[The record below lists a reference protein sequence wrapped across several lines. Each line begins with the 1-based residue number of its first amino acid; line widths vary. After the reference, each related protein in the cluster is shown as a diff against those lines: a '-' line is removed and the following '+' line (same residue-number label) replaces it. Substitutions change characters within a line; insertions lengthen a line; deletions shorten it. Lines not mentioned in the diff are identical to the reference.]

1 MKLNEQNILKLN
13 EQIQFLTTQ
22 KNNLEQQIKEI
33 NERNISQEEQLQK
46 IGKIILIS
54 SMNSRRSFFFSFRI
68 IEK

>member
-46 IGKIILIS
+46 IGKIIFIS
-54 SMNSRRSFFFSFRI
+54 
-68 IEK
+68 

>member
-1 MKLNEQNILKLN
+1 LKLNEQNILKLN

-54 SMNSRRSFFFSFRI
+54 SMNSRRSFFFV
-68 IEK
+68 

>member
-1 MKLNEQNILKLN
+1 LKLNEQNILKLN

>member
-1 MKLNEQNILKLN
+1 LKLNEQNIFKLN

-54 SMNSRRSFFFSFRI
+54 SMNSRRSFFFV
-68 IEK
+68 

>member
-54 SMNSRRSFFFSFRI
+54 SMNSRRSFFFV
-68 IEK
+68 

>member
-1 MKLNEQNILKLN
+1 LKLNEQNILKLN
-13 EQIQFLTTQ
+13 EEIQFLTTQ

-54 SMNSRRSFFFSFRI
+54 
-68 IEK
+68 